1 VVSIVALL
9 AQGPVVCTA
18 ESSTVRWSPPPE
30 RGRGGVFGCFRA
42 PPCAGPAR
50 QATIGPAGVRER
62 GVDPALIERFSPPAT
77 LSGMHIDTITSPE
90 LEWQQEALCAQTG
103 ADFFF
108 PEPGSS
114 VREAKRICGMC
125 PIRAACLAYALDND
139 ERFGV
144 WGGLS
149 EKERL
154 ELRRVAR

>member
-1 VVSIVALL
+1 M
-9 AQGPVVCTA
+9 Q
-18 ESSTVRWSPPPE
+18 
-30 RGRGGVFGCFRA
+30 
-42 PPCAGPAR
+42 
-50 QATIGPAGVRER
+50 
-62 GVDPALIERFSPPAT
+62 
-77 LSGMHIDTITSPE
+77 IDTIATPD
-90 LEWQQEALCAQTG
+90 LAWQARALCAQTG

-125 PIRAACLAYALDND
+125 EMRSACLDYALAND

-154 ELRRVAR
+154 QLRRTAN

>member
-1 VVSIVALL
+1 M
-9 AQGPVVCTA
+9 
-18 ESSTVRWSPPPE
+18 
-30 RGRGGVFGCFRA
+30 VFTRFRA
-42 PPCAGPAR
+42 RRRASPRTEETIESAGGLR
-50 QATIGPAGVRER
+50 R
-62 GVDPALIERFSPPAT
+62 GVDRALIERFSPT
-77 LSGMHIDTITSPE
+77 GTILRMLIDTITTITSPD
-90 LEWQQEALCAQTG
+90 LDWQQEALCAQTG

-125 PIRAACLAYALDND
+125 PIRSACLEWALDND

-154 ELRRVAR
+154 ELRRASR

>member
-1 VVSIVALL
+1 
-9 AQGPVVCTA
+9 
-18 ESSTVRWSPPPE
+18 VR
-30 RGRGGVFGCFRA
+30 RI
-42 PPCAGPAR
+42 AR
-50 QATIGPAGVRER
+50 RATIGAAGGRVR
-62 GVDPALIERFSPPAT
+62 GVERALMERFSLRGTIALMHFEMITPA
-77 LSGMHIDTITSPE
+77 DTA
-90 LEWQQEALCAQTG
+90 WQERALCAQTG

-125 PIRAACLAYALDND
+125 EMRSACLDYAMNND

-154 ELRRVAR
+154 ELRRTYR

>member
-1 VVSIVALL
+1 
-9 AQGPVVCTA
+9 
-18 ESSTVRWSPPPE
+18 
-30 RGRGGVFGCFRA
+30 
-42 PPCAGPAR
+42 
-50 QATIGPAGVRER
+50 
-62 GVDPALIERFSPPAT
+62 
-77 LSGMHIDTITSPE
+77 MHIETTTPAAPA
-90 LEWQQEALCAQTG
+90 WQAQALCAQTG

-125 PIRAACLAYALDND
+125 EMRSACLEYALAND

-154 ELRRVAR
+154 SLRRATR

>member
-1 VVSIVALL
+1 
-9 AQGPVVCTA
+9 
-18 ESSTVRWSPPPE
+18 
-30 RGRGGVFGCFRA
+30 
-42 PPCAGPAR
+42 
-50 QATIGPAGVRER
+50 
-62 GVDPALIERFSPPAT
+62 
-77 LSGMHIDTITSPE
+77 MHIDTITPPA

-125 PIRAACLAYALDND
+125 PIRAACLAYALEHD

-154 ELRRVAR
+154 ELRRVPR

>member
-1 VVSIVALL
+1 
-9 AQGPVVCTA
+9 
-18 ESSTVRWSPPPE
+18 
-30 RGRGGVFGCFRA
+30 
-42 PPCAGPAR
+42 
-50 QATIGPAGVRER
+50 
-62 GVDPALIERFSPPAT
+62 
-77 LSGMHIDTITSPE
+77 MHIDTIIEPRTAWRE
-90 LEWQQEALCAQTG
+90 QALCAQTG

-125 PIRAACLAYALDND
+125 EMRSACLDYALNND

-154 ELRRVAR
+154 GLRRARE

>member
-1 VVSIVALL
+1 MFSH
-9 AQGPVVCTA
+9 
-18 ESSTVRWSPPPE
+18 R
-30 RGRGGVFGCFRA
+30 FRA
-42 PPCAGPAR
+42 PPCVGPGA
-50 QATIGPAGVRER
+50 APPSGWPEAPER
-62 GVDPALIERFSPPAT
+62 GVDPTLIERFSPHGTILA
-77 LSGMHIDTITSPE
+77 MHIDTITSPD
-90 LEWQQEALCAQTG
+90 LDWQQEALCAQTG

-125 PIRAACLAYALDND
+125 PIRSACLEYALDND

-154 ELRRVAR
+154 EIRRTTSR

>member
-1 VVSIVALL
+1 VV
-9 AQGPVVCTA
+9 
-18 ESSTVRWSPPPE
+18 
-30 RGRGGVFGCFRA
+30 
-42 PPCAGPAR
+42 AGPSSGRPEAS
-50 QATIGPAGVRER
+50 ER
-62 GVDPALIERFSPPAT
+62 GVDPALIERFSPDGTILP
-77 LSGMHIDTITSPE
+77 MHIDTITSPD
-90 LEWQQEALCAQTG
+90 LDWQQEALCAQTG

-125 PIRAACLAYALDND
+125 PIRDACLEYALDND

-154 ELRRVAR
+154 EIRRGSR

>member
-1 VVSIVALL
+1 MIGSA
-9 AQGPVVCTA
+9 GG
-18 ESSTVRWSPPPE
+18 S
-30 RGRGGVFGCFRA
+30 GRA
-42 PPCAGPAR
+42 
-50 QATIGPAGVRER
+50 
-62 GVDPALIERFSPPAT
+62 VDPALIERFSARGT
-77 LSGMHIDTITSPE
+77 ILAMQLETITPAD
-90 LEWQQEALCAQTG
+90 LAWQTQALCAQTG

-125 PIRAACLAYALDND
+125 EMRSACLDYALDND

-154 ELRRVAR
+154 ALRRTSP

>member
-1 VVSIVALL
+1 
-9 AQGPVVCTA
+9 
-18 ESSTVRWSPPPE
+18 
-30 RGRGGVFGCFRA
+30 
-42 PPCAGPAR
+42 
-50 QATIGPAGVRER
+50 
-62 GVDPALIERFSPPAT
+62 
-77 LSGMHIDTITSPE
+77 MYYDTITPSVID
-90 LEWQQEALCAQTG
+90 WQGQALCAQTG

-125 PIRAACLAYALDND
+125 EMRSACLEYALAND

-154 ELRRVAR
+154 RLRRTDPG